1 IRRTEVPGIEIPDIV
16 HTGWLGRFFPFGFCY
31 EFKKIVQLALPIT
44 ITSLIAFLSGPISII
59 FCGRLGKTALATV
72 GLAVSLFNVTGF
84 AVITGL
90 LTAADTLFSQTF
102 GSQDKWKMGV
112 QLQRAFV
119 IVSIC
124 CFPCAAL
131 HLLAEPILRLLKQD
145 PVVAKA
151 AADYLLYMVPGLWFA
166 AYAQL
171 LTKYIQTQNRV
182 LPPLFIGIATN
193 ALNALLHYV
202 LLFVVK
208 TGVKGSAI
216 SQVAAYAFQCV
227 VLLSYIL
234 TIERRGVTWNGW
246 TSKLWLDWGTWFKL
260 AMPGIFMTTLE
271 WSIFEMGSI
280 VAGTIG
286 EKELATQAILFNVES
301 MCFTLLPLGFGVA
314 VSIRLGHFLGAGSS
328 VGPRSVL
335 SVALVTIWMISML
348 FVLTIVLL
356 RWHIPKIFT
365 TDNDVIQLAASLLPL
380 VAAFQI
386 FDGSVGVCSG
396 AIRGAGLQFVGA
408 AVCFVT
414 LYVIGGP
421 IGLCLVFLAG
431 MKLNGL
437 WAGLTVGTI
446 LEGLVYFTIC
456 QCINWDTQ
464 VILARERTKVVDTI
478 VADAENE
485 AAAGFQNAG
494 YISDQTSSHF
504 LSTGDDTDGADGKRC
519 DDMLSD
525 LHDSQYGYRLV
536 FDRKLSYIP
545 SWQYDDDESISSP
558 QICRRPAATP
568 AAIFVDGPT
577 KFRKVMASRVGLILS
592 VVAIFIVAACLRD
605 FIKRFVS
612 PILLWLVNR
621 KGPIQVIRQNVWFT
635 VKKLVSY
642 VERKIFL
649 SPKVCE
655 NQVQLGRINRRT
667 IVSLSLCQNRETVVG
682 RDDRN
687 PHYLSNI
694 PLNAVWCT
702 DLDTALC
709 RSLTDLR
716 ACWHH
721 EPGQLRTYT
730 DNVKARF
737 QAVQYKDHFGEQYC
751 PSGMN
756 ELQFIAH
763 KSKSVITRHIFTH
776 PHFRRL
782 LTKHQHLKLFHGF
795 AQIFRKINN
804 WKFVMRIRNLSFQR
818 EIGP

>member
-1 IRRTEVPGIEIPDIV
+1 MSFPRTNKIRLAEHTPVTHDDRYTNFHHESHTEPTDHFGVEVRQGSSQQGSGSQWPLVSRGRMLAESDEERQQLLPGDIRRTEVPGIEIPDIV

-31 EFKKIVQLALPIT
+31 EFKKLVQLALPIT

-59 FCGRLGKTALATV
+59 FCGRLGKSALATV

-102 GSQDKWKMGV
+102 GSQDKWKMGI
-112 QLQRAFV
+112 QLQRAFA

-166 AYAQL
+166 AYAQMF
-171 LTKYIQTQNRV
+171 TKYIQTQNRV

-234 TIERRGVTWNGW
+234 VIERRGVTWNGW
-246 TSKLWLDWGTWFKL
+246 TNKLWLDWGTWFKL

-301 MCFTLLPLGFGVA
+301 MCFTLLLPLLATVWIWRGCEYSIGALSWCRLVSWTEICPLCSTGDGLVDLNAICTYHRVA
-314 VSIRLGHFLGAGSS
+314 QMAYSENFHDR
-328 VGPRSVL
+328 
-335 SVALVTIWMISML
+335 
-348 FVLTIVLL
+348 
-356 RWHIPKIFT
+356 
-365 TDNDVIQLAASLLPL
+365 QLAASLLPL

-396 AIRGAGLQFVGA
+396 AIRGAGLQFIGA

-464 VILARERTKVVDTI
+464 VILARERTKVVDS
-478 VADAENE
+478 VAVDAENE
-485 AAAGFQNAG
+485 AEVGCQNAG

-504 LSTGDDTDGADGKRC
+504 LSTAAR
-519 DDMLSD
+519 
-525 LHDSQYGYRLV
+525 
-536 FDRKLSYIP
+536 YISANNTSVCFCVTTAIP
-545 SWQYDDDESISSP
+545 FFCFLDDDESISSP
-558 QICRRPAATP
+558 QIYHRPATIP
-568 AAIFVDGPT
+568 APIFVDRPT
-577 KFRKVMASRVGLILS
+577 KFRKVMASRVGLIVS
-592 VVAIFIVAACLRD
+592 VVAIFIVAACLRA
-605 FIKRFVS
+605 FPPWSK
-612 PILLWLVNR
+612 
-621 KGPIQVIRQNVWFT
+621 
-635 VKKLVSY
+635 SY
-642 VERKIFL
+642 
-649 SPKVCE
+649 
-655 NQVQLGRINRRT
+655 G
-667 IVSLSLCQNRETVVG
+667 SLCLLPNGTYVSVSRGPSAPPNCATF
-682 RDDRN
+682 
-687 PHYLSNI
+687 
-694 PLNAVWCT
+694 
-702 DLDTALC
+702 
-709 RSLTDLR
+709 LTEFL
-716 ACWHH
+716 
-721 EPGQLRTYT
+721 Y
-730 DNVKARF
+730 
-737 QAVQYKDHFGEQYC
+737 
-751 PSGMN
+751 
-756 ELQFIAH
+756 
-763 KSKSVITRHIFTH
+763 
-776 PHFRRL
+776 
-782 LTKHQHLKLFHGF
+782 
-795 AQIFRKINN
+795 
-804 WKFVMRIRNLSFQR
+804 
-818 EIGP
+818 

>member
-1 IRRTEVPGIEIPDIV
+1 MSFPRTNKIRLAEHTPVTHDDRYTNFHHESHTEPTDHFGVEVRQGSSQQGSGSQWPLVSRGRMLAESDEERQQLLPGDIRRTEVPGIEIPDIV

-31 EFKKIVQLALPIT
+31 EFKKLVQLALPIT

-59 FCGRLGKTALATV
+59 FCGRLGKSALATV

-102 GSQDKWKMGV
+102 GSQDKWKMGI
-112 QLQRAFV
+112 QLQRAFA

-166 AYAQL
+166 AYAQMF
-171 LTKYIQTQNRV
+171 TKYIQTQNRV

-234 TIERRGVTWNGW
+234 VIERRGVTWNGW
-246 TSKLWLDWGTWFKL
+246 TNKLWLDWGTWFKL

-301 MCFTLLPLGFGVA
+301 MCFTLLPFGFGVA

-335 SVALVTIWMISML
+335 SVALVTVWLISML

-365 TDNDVIQLAASLLPL
+365 TDSDVIQLAASLLPL

-396 AIRGAGLQFVGA
+396 AIRGAGLQFIGA

-464 VILARERTKVVDTI
+464 VILARERTKVVDS
-478 VADAENE
+478 VAVDAENE
-485 AAAGFQNAG
+485 AEVGCQNAG

-504 LSTGDDTDGADGKRC
+504 LSTA
-519 DDMLSD
+519 
-525 LHDSQYGYRLV
+525 
-536 FDRKLSYIP
+536 
-545 SWQYDDDESISSP
+545 DDDESISSP
-558 QICRRPAATP
+558 QIYHRPATIP
-568 AAIFVDGPT
+568 APIFVDRPT
-577 KFRKVMASRVGLILS
+577 KFRKVMASRVGLIVS
-592 VVAIFIVAACLRD
+592 VVAIFIVAACLRA
-605 FIKRFVS
+605 FPPWSK
-612 PILLWLVNR
+612 
-621 KGPIQVIRQNVWFT
+621 
-635 VKKLVSY
+635 SY
-642 VERKIFL
+642 
-649 SPKVCE
+649 
-655 NQVQLGRINRRT
+655 G
-667 IVSLSLCQNRETVVG
+667 SLCLLPNGTYVSVSRGPSAPPNCATF
-682 RDDRN
+682 
-687 PHYLSNI
+687 
-694 PLNAVWCT
+694 
-702 DLDTALC
+702 
-709 RSLTDLR
+709 LTEFL
-716 ACWHH
+716 
-721 EPGQLRTYT
+721 Y
-730 DNVKARF
+730 
-737 QAVQYKDHFGEQYC
+737 
-751 PSGMN
+751 
-756 ELQFIAH
+756 
-763 KSKSVITRHIFTH
+763 
-776 PHFRRL
+776 
-782 LTKHQHLKLFHGF
+782 
-795 AQIFRKINN
+795 
-804 WKFVMRIRNLSFQR
+804 
-818 EIGP
+818 

>member
-1 IRRTEVPGIEIPDIV
+1 MSFPRTNKIRLAEHTPVTHDDRYPNFHHESPRPTDHFGVAVRQGSSQQRSGSQWPLVSRGRMLAETDEERQQLLPGDIRRTEVPGIEIPDIV

-145 PVVAKA
+145 PV
-151 AADYLLYMVPGLWFA
+151 
-166 AYAQL
+166 
-171 LTKYIQTQNRV
+171 NRV

-504 LSTGDDTDGADGKRC
+504 LSTGDD
-519 DDMLSD
+519 
-525 LHDSQYGYRLV
+525 
-536 FDRKLSYIP
+536 
-545 SWQYDDDESISSP
+545 DESISSP

-592 VVAIFIVAACLRD
+592 VVAIFIVAACLRA
-605 FIKRFVS
+605 FTPWSKSFGSFCLLPNGTYVS
-612 PILLWLVNR
+612 GSR
-621 KGPIQVIRQNVWFT
+621 GPSMPPN
-635 VKKLVSY
+635 
-642 VERKIFL
+642 
-649 SPKVCE
+649 
-655 NQVQLGRINRRT
+655 
-667 IVSLSLCQNRETVVG
+667 
-682 RDDRN
+682 
-687 PHYLSNI
+687 
-694 PLNAVWCT
+694 CT
-702 DLDTALC
+702 MF
-709 RSLTDLR
+709 LTDVL
-716 ACWHH
+716 
-721 EPGQLRTYT
+721 Y
-730 DNVKARF
+730 
-737 QAVQYKDHFGEQYC
+737 
-751 PSGMN
+751 
-756 ELQFIAH
+756 
-763 KSKSVITRHIFTH
+763 
-776 PHFRRL
+776 
-782 LTKHQHLKLFHGF
+782 
-795 AQIFRKINN
+795 
-804 WKFVMRIRNLSFQR
+804 
-818 EIGP
+818 

>member
-1 IRRTEVPGIEIPDIV
+1 MSFPRTNKIRLAEHTPVTHDDRYTNFHHETYRPTDHFGVAVRQGSSQQGSGSQRPLVSRGRMLAETDEERQQLLPGDVRRTEVPGIEIPDVV

-31 EFKKIVQLALPIT
+31 EFKKLVQLALPIT

-59 FCGRLGKTALATV
+59 FCGRLGKAALATV

-102 GSQDKWKMGV
+102 GSQDKWRMGV

-166 AYAQL
+166 AYAQIF
-171 LTKYIQTQNRV
+171 TKYIQTQNRV
-182 LPPLFIGIATN
+182 LPPLFMGIATN

-227 VLLSYIL
+227 VLISYIL

-260 AMPGIFMTTLE
+260 AMPGVFMTTLE

-335 SVALVTIWMISML
+335 SVALVTVWVISML

-356 RWHIPKIFT
+356 RWQIPKIFT

-396 AIRGAGLQFVGA
+396 AIRGAGLQFIGA

-421 IGLCLVFLAG
+421 IGLCLVFLTG

-464 VILARERTKVVDTI
+464 VILARERTKVVDP
-478 VADAENE
+478 VVEDAENE
-485 AAAGFQNAG
+485 AEVGFQNAG

-504 LSTGDDTDGADGKRC
+504 LSTGV
-519 DDMLSD
+519 LS
-525 LHDSQYGYRLV
+525 
-536 FDRKLSYIP
+536 
-545 SWQYDDDESISSP
+545 
-558 QICRRPAATP
+558 
-568 AAIFVDGPT
+568 
-577 KFRKVMASRVGLILS
+577 
-592 VVAIFIVAACLRD
+592 
-605 FIKRFVS
+605 
-612 PILLWLVNR
+612 
-621 KGPIQVIRQNVWFT
+621 
-635 VKKLVSY
+635 
-642 VERKIFL
+642 
-649 SPKVCE
+649 
-655 NQVQLGRINRRT
+655 
-667 IVSLSLCQNRETVVG
+667 
-682 RDDRN
+682 
-687 PHYLSNI
+687 
-694 PLNAVWCT
+694 
-702 DLDTALC
+702 
-709 RSLTDLR
+709 
-716 ACWHH
+716 
-721 EPGQLRTYT
+721 
-730 DNVKARF
+730 
-737 QAVQYKDHFGEQYC
+737 
-751 PSGMN
+751 
-756 ELQFIAH
+756 
-763 KSKSVITRHIFTH
+763 
-776 PHFRRL
+776 
-782 LTKHQHLKLFHGF
+782 
-795 AQIFRKINN
+795 
-804 WKFVMRIRNLSFQR
+804 
-818 EIGP
+818 